1 MDECDIKM
9 SHVTLQILY
18 STDGI
23 SESVYVLEFAQS
35 RVTFVRLF
43 FYANTNYELSI
54 QRPGYDNKNI
64 IIIEKLSIHLC
75 E

>member
-9 SHVTLQILY
+9 RHVTLQIFIFT
-18 STDGI
+18 TDGI

-43 FYANTNYELSI
+43 FMRTPTELSI